1 MKVIC
6 TRCGGTNIACEAI
19 VNPNTGKIISRNMKI
34 KAAKYRNDYRV
45 WLDYAGDY
53 RNENIE

>member
-1 MKVIC
+1 MGKAVGEAG
-6 TRCGGTNIACEAI
+6 RPLMLCGARLYILPKN
-19 VNPNTGKIISRNMKI
+19 ISRNMKI
-34 KAAKYRNDYRV
+34 KATKYRNDCRV